1 MHSYKALLV
10 AAVSFLM
17 ATAGDACFAQPAN
30 ERASSQDCARQ
41 DGLGTSRTI
50 TLGTK
55 GGIAIGLKT
64 YPETLQ
70 LADKEVVLTFDD
82 GPQAGTTDAILD
94 ALKAECVKATFFLIG
109 KNALAHKLLVARELA
124 EGHSLG
130 NHSWSHPTVTLR
142 GLSEAGAIDEIQKG
156 FSAISQAAA
165 GRLGGSGT
173 VRFFRFPGFADTA
186 AMRRYLAA
194 RDVAI
199 FGTDLWA
206 SDWRPMAPDAQLQ
219 LLMGRLNEQR
229 RGIILLHDNRGQTA
243 AMVPAFLRRLK
254 EEGYKVVHLVQGAG
268 APPELAQAPRGW
280 SSETEA
286 ILSRVMPRLMETKPG
301 RPVVHPHPVQ

>member
-1 MHSYKALLV
+1 MMRGYLALLV
-10 AAVSFLM
+10 ASVSFFM
-17 ATAGDACFAQPAN
+17 AIAGDACVAQSVN
-30 ERASSQDCARQ
+30 GCLRQ
-41 DGLGTSRTI
+41 DALGTSRTI

-55 GGIAIGLKT
+55 NGMAVGLKT

-82 GPQAGTTDAILD
+82 GPQPGTTDAVLD

-109 KNALAHKLLVARELA
+109 KNAVAHKPLVARELA

-130 NHSWSHPTVTLR
+130 NHSWSHPTITLR

-156 FSAISQAAA
+156 FSAISEAASA
-165 GRLGGSGT
+165 GGRGAIST
-173 VRFFRFPGFADTA
+173 IRFFRFPGFADTA
-186 AMRRYLAA
+186 ALRRYLAG

-199 FGTDLWA
+199 FGADVWA
-206 SDWRPMAPDAQLQ
+206 SDWRTMAPEAQLQ
-219 LLMGRLNEQR
+219 LLMGRLREQR

-243 AMVPAFLRRLK
+243 AMVPAFLRLLK
-254 EEGYKVVHLVQGAG
+254 DEGYKVVHLVQGAG
-268 APPELAQAPRGW
+268 VPPELAQAPPGW

-286 ILSRVMPRLMETKPG
+286 ILSRVMPRLLETKRG
-301 RPVVHPHPVQ
+301 RPVVDHRPLRPVD